1 MYENFFARKEEL
13 KEFRAFFRDDESNL
27 ALLYGRKG
35 VGKSALLSRALLVE
49 HCHYVYL
56 VCSQTNEQTHLDQ
69 LRALGAQALKQP
81 TLEADRL
88 EDVLDT
94 LAEHAQNI
102 QMVVVLGEY
111 PRLREVVPECDK
123 RLQELVDRWR
133 GQSKFKL
140 VVDRLDHVRHEGP
153 DKAHESVLRPF
164 LFDHEA

>member
-1 MYENFFARKEEL
+1 MVSVSDTKENSMYENFFARKEEL

-56 VCSQTNEQTHLDQ
+56 SVAKQTSRRSDQ

-94 LAEHAQNI
+94 LAEHAQEHTD
-102 QMVVVLGEY
+102 G
-111 PRLREVVPECDK
+111 RCA
-123 RLQELVDRWR
+123 
-133 GQSKFKL
+133 G
-140 VVDRLDHVRHEGP
+140 
-153 DKAHESVLRPF
+153 
-164 LFDHEA
+164 

>member
-1 MYENFFARKEEL
+1 
-13 KEFRAFFRDDESNL
+13 
-27 ALLYGRKG
+27 
-35 VGKSALLSRALLVE
+35 
-49 HCHYVYL
+49 
-56 VCSQTNEQTHLDQ
+56 
-69 LRALGAQALKQP
+69 LGAQALKQP

-123 RLQELVDRWR
+123 RLQEVVDRWR

-140 VVDRLDHVRHEGP
+140 VLTDHVRHEGP